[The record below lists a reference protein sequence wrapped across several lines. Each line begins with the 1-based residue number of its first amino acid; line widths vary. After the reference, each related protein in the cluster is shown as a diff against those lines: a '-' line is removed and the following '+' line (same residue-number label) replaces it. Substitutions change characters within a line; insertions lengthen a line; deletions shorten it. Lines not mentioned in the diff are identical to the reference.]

1 MHQTK
6 VFRFRSDVLRQLLR
20 LFLLCMSAI
29 RDIQIQK
36 DNQPGAHV
44 IGLSKKSSDANQQR
58 IQACKNQQHGNDLM
72 FHTRFDAQE
81 RFESSRVTRRFPRS
95 RKHSHDGELSGRL
108 YMPTGRFGSANAYRS
123 AADLRN

>member
-29 RDIQIQK
+29 RAIQIQK

-81 RFESSRVTRRFPRS
+81 RFESPRVTGRCKRLSQRCKKS
-95 RKHSHDGELSGRL
+95 GLSGYL
-108 YMPTGRFGSANAYRS
+108 
-123 AADLRN
+123 